1 MITKKELVKIVS
13 KKAAVADT
21 SAKELF
27 DLFLRKIAS
36 ELQPGGSARFSNV
49 GHFYFRKG
57 KVKKEDP
64 RTGESH
70 TEYLDLIIFSPFGQL
85 DIKSAANLIFSVPD
99 ATGGGEDNLDSHFS
113 LSVGKPVLPNLEGS
127 ESTVYT
133 TDELH
138 EILGR
143 KVENLMINLHKDE
156 SVVADNEILLVDIKS
171 IDEDQFELDL
181 DQDSLNRTQEVDDT
195 IRSSEQLKSIA
206 WSFGKDLTNKIEDE
220 SLSLDES
227 NGANKDTPADS
238 EFEDRKWSDAESEIN
253 LDEESI
259 FKETTDEDISTSEI
273 GIEDNIGQVTDKS
286 EISSDQ
292 LIQDQDN
299 QNFENADKLDK
310 AGDDELNLSS
320 ESGEPEL
327 MDEIM
332 SEESDEI
339 MDLQADEKIEDSIDV
354 DKLTDQLMQDIDLTD
369 LDIEMDDFEVT
380 DNDEKMGKFERVRS
394 ISSSFDESKS
404 IKDIEGFDNFIEDKI
419 DIGKG
424 SIKSKKGI
432 EDIDLNQENFEPA
445 KSNKKEEDKIP
456 VKTPVKKKELK
467 LNRVESKRNRLQ
479 YDRKNSTVKF
489 LVIFAVIAGIV
500 GVIYLLTK
508 SDSNTEMYEEV
519 TIPPSTTE
527 NTTYVERTYDI
538 PVNYPYEKSGA
549 DLQVAGL
556 GPPPEPL
563 PDTESQE
570 NIVTSKPVDEDL
582 NEEDQPVVHAG
593 QRPPGTPLQA
603 AYNIFEYGNK
613 FVVQVSAFNSA
624 GTAQDEVMKYASQGY
639 NSFIER
645 AYIDGKLWYR
655 VRVGNFNSLDEAKQ
669 FRTSQQ

>member
-1 MITKKELVKIVS
+1 
-13 KKAAVADT
+13 
-21 SAKELF
+21 
-27 DLFLRKIAS
+27 
-36 ELQPGGSARFSNV
+36 
-49 GHFYFRKG
+49 
-57 KVKKEDP
+57 
-64 RTGESH
+64 TGESH

-99 ATGGGEDNLDSHFS
+99 ATGGKEDNLDSHFS
-113 LSVGKPVLPNLEGS
+113 LSVGKPVLPNLDGS
-127 ESTVYT
+127 ESAAYT
-133 TDELH
+133 TDELQ
-138 EILGR
+138 EILDR

-156 SVVADNEILLVDIKS
+156 SVAADNEILLVDIKS
-171 IDEDQFELDL
+171 IDEDQLELELDK
-181 DQDSLNRTQEVDDT
+181 DSLNKSQEVDDT

-206 WSFGKDLTNKIEDE
+206 WSFGKDLTNQIKDE

-227 NGANKDTPADS
+227 NGTNKETPADS

-259 FKETTDEDISTSEI
+259 FKGTTDEESSAAEI
-273 GIEDNIGQVTDKS
+273 EVEDNIKQVTDKT
-286 EISSDQ
+286 EVSSDQ
-292 LIQDQDN
+292 SIQS
-299 QNFENADKLDK
+299 E
-310 AGDDELNLSS
+310 DELDLSSKGDVLSS
-320 ESGEPEL
+320 EYDEREL
-327 MDEIM
+327 IDEIT

-339 MDLQADEKIEDSIDV
+339 MNLQTDEKIEDSIDV
-354 DKLTDQLMQDIDLTD
+354 DKLTDQLLEDIDLTD

-380 DNDEKMGKFERVRS
+380 DNDEKMGKFEIVRS

-424 SIKSKKGI
+424 SIKSKKGM
-432 EDIDLNQENFEPA
+432 EDIDLTQENFEPA
-445 KSNKKEEDKIP
+445 KSNREEEDQIP
-456 VKTPVKKKELK
+456 QKTPVKKKELK

-508 SDSNTEMYEEV
+508 SDSDTEMFEEV

-527 NTTYVERTYDI
+527 NTTYIERTYDI

-549 DLQVAGL
+549 DLEVAGL

-563 PDTESQE
+563 ADTESEE
-570 NIVTSKPVDEDL
+570 NIVTTKPVDEDL
-582 NEEDQPVVHAG
+582 IEEDQPVVHAG
-593 QRPPGTPLQA
+593 QRPPGTPVQA
-603 AYNIFEYGNK
+603 AYNIFKYGNK

-624 GTAQDEVMKYASQGY
+624 GTAQDEVMRYASQGY